1 MFRLFGEIEALSTQN
16 YETEMERDGRYKSC
30 CEGVVSFRP
39 SIRLTAPRLV
49 FSWYFAVELRTCV
62 RTYVSR
68 GERRYLD
75 TGEEIPDVPRSCLRV
90 LTLTVGMKVEARFNG
105 GSDFYPG
112 SICGVN
118 ER

>member
-1 MFRLFGEIEALSTQN
+1 MLFLSVHSPNRT
-16 YETEMERDGRYKSC
+16 
-30 CEGVVSFRP
+30 P
-39 SIRLTAPRLV
+39 SRF
-49 FSWYFAVELRTCV
+49 FSVFAVKL
-62 RTYVSR
+62 RTYVSC

-90 LTLTVGMKVEARFNG
+90 LTLTVGMKVEARFSG
-105 GSDFYPG
+105 GLDFYPG